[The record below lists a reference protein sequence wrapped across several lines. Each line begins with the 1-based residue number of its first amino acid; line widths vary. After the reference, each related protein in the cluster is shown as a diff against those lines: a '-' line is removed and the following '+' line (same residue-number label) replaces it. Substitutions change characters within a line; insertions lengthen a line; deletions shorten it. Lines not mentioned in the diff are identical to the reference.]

1 MSGSEPKAKAGSE
14 KKAAAKGFP
23 AGAMVAGTVCL
34 LALPSAVLAF
44 SSRFVA
50 RPAAI
55 GADVSNAPVRPAVL
69 ALGYAPTLPV
79 NGAFKNSKFHF
90 TPAGI
95 ASRPERSLTVAVRL
109 DPKWEDTILVQGS
122 VPRTATTVR
131 RQETVALQI
140 APTAFS
146 LGVAR
151 GYHSFAQNLVP
162 NTPIRKLDMPDLAN
176 LKGSI
181 AQPEDAPSRFN
192 PKIVLDQRQ
201 ATGRAP
207 RTFAGAEEVVDVGGS
222 YRVTRNIDV
231 TAGVRY
237 TQERHSLRPL
247 TDQKKDNQAVYVGT
261 QFRF

>member
-1 MSGSEPKAKAGSE
+1 MPKSGTGSDSKGKNAGL
-14 KKAAAKGFP
+14 P
-23 AGAMVAGTVCL
+23 AGALLAGTVGL

-44 SSRFVA
+44 ATRLESRQAATPATASSPMI
-50 RPAAI
+50 RPAAL
-55 GADVSNAPVRPAVL
+55 AANA
-69 ALGYAPTLPV
+69 APTLPV
-79 NGAFKNSKFHF
+79 DSVFRNSMFHF

-95 ASRPERSLTVAVRL
+95 ASRPERSVTVAVRA
-109 DPKWEDTILVQGS
+109 DPQWEQTILVRGYA
-122 VPRTATTVR
+122 RK
-131 RQETVALQI
+131 TVASQQEIVPLQI

-146 LGVAR
+146 LGVAP

-162 NTPIRKLDMPDLAN
+162 NAPIRKIDMPDLAS

-181 AQPEDAPSRFN
+181 TQPDDGPSRFN

-207 RTFAGAEEVVDVGGS
+207 RTFSAAEEVVDVGGS

-237 TQERHSLRPL
+237 IQETDRLRPL
-247 TDQKKDNQAVYVGT
+247 TDKKKDNQSVYVGT